1 MTNHYFFTLK
11 EMAAEVTN
19 VYFDAVPTNLHLM
32 SEEEGCF
39 NSGVKAVEQEPIF
52 EKSYG
57 HFGCFKEL

>member
-1 MTNHYFFTLK
+1 MKLGFLMTNHYFFTLK

-39 NSGVKAVEQEPIF
+39 NSGVKAVE
-52 EKSYG
+52 
-57 HFGCFKEL
+57 